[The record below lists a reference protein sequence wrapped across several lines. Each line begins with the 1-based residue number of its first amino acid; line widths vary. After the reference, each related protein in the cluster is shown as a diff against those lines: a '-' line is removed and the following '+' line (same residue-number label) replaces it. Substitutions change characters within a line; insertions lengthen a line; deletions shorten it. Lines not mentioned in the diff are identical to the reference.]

1 MKLNRRA
8 LSQRLT
14 EGVMKK
20 IPIVLLAGLL
30 LGTALLW
37 AESAKGDVY
46 DRRKNLYNDKRQIC
60 HGVKGLGKGPAAVTL
75 SPRPV
80 DFTNP
85 KFWQNNVD
93 IKIANKIQNG
103 RGSMPAFKP
112 FQSDITDLILPLL
125 GLVLFKFLPWREALP
140 LYVVILIVSFGLF
153 WKIMQAQRRRP
164 VIGKKAMIGDL
175 AVVVSV
181 KGDEVKVDYWGE
193 TWRAVSP
200 QPLHQG
206 QQVIIKGM
214 EGLTLRVAPLSFPPA
229 DDNR

>member
-1 MKLNRRA
+1 
-8 LSQRLT
+8 
-14 EGVMKK
+14 MKK

-60 HGVKGLGKGPAAVTL
+60 HGVKGVSKGPAGVTL

-80 DFTNP
+80 VFMNP
-85 KFWQNNVD
+85 KLWQNNVD
-93 IKIANKIQNG
+93 IKIDNKIQNG

-112 FQSDITDLILPLL
+112 FQADITDLILPLL
-125 GLVLFKFLPWREALP
+125 GLVLFKFLRWQVALP
-140 LYVVILIVSFGLF
+140 LYVVILSGSLGLF
-153 WKIMQAQRRRP
+153 WKVMQAQRRRP
-164 VIGKKAMIGDL
+164 IIGKRAMIGDQ

-181 KGDEVKVDYWGE
+181 KGDEVWVDYQGE
-193 TWRAVSP
+193 TWRGVSP
-200 QPLHQG
+200 KPLHQG
-206 QQVIIKGM
+206 QKVII
-214 EGLTLRVAPLSFPPA
+214 EGVERLTLRIAPLPSSSV